1 MTRFRALAPI
11 AFAALLAGGLACA
24 TPKEDAVREVHSSA
38 IGYRVA
44 IPSDWTLVDRE
55 ILPLLTEASEG
66 AGVDPAMLA
75 SVRASVESGDMEFL
89 FLATGTPAFRDN
101 VNVLR
106 TPGALPPSQAAVPLT
121 CAMALRQLSDALR
134 APVAL
139 RRCELQ
145 QVGGKRA
152 FFLDWNDPAQKT
164 RSLQYLFPR
173 TPSTLLIVTGA
184 FSEETAETNGE
195 RLRAF
200 VESMEI
206 DAGSA
211 P

>member
-1 MTRFRALAPI
+1 LLVPI
-11 AFAALLAGGLACA
+11 AFAALLAGALACA
-24 TPKEDAVREVHSSA
+24 TPKEDATREVHSSA

-55 ILPLLTEASEG
+55 MLPLLTEASEG
-66 AGVDPAMLA
+66 AGVETVDPAMLA

-121 CAMALRQLSDALR
+121 CAMTLRQLSDALR

-152 FFLDWNDPAQKT
+152 FFLDWNNPVQKT